1 MPYAGKHLKKFCA
14 SSIAGGRSTGTW
26 RILMLGGLLSTA
38 LLSTALLSSAPLS
51 SAPLA
56 ADVVAGSRWL
66 DPEVGLPRALQKRQP
81 ILVLLE
87 SPADADPALH
97 LDQLIQTPSIARLLE
112 KVVLV
117 RVVWKPDAGGGW
129 GWPAEPK
136 LDDASPDDDSHR
148 WSRQKVQQLLSTSL
162 GTPSSTTVVG
172 ILDQFGRQ
180 RAKHAGKKLSTSA
193 LKKVLRN
200 ASRESIVLSRKW
212 DAATK
217 LLDRAT
223 LVLGKDDTASCCRL
237 LSQVAELALPS
248 ASPPAQRRL
257 EVLGIVEKRWRE
269 AMAKAKQLEQKN
281 RLGEAASALEKILKD
296 YPHAPWE
303 KQTRTEI
310 GRVWR
315 RIQGPG
321 GGL

>member
-1 MPYAGKHLKKFCA
+1 MPYSGKQLKNFRA
-14 SSIAGGRSTGTW
+14 SCIAGGPSPGCW
-26 RILMLGGLLSTA
+26 RFLMLGVLLSTA
-38 LLSTALLSSAPLS
+38 LVS
-51 SAPLA
+51 
-56 ADVVAGSRWL
+56 ADVVASSRWL
-66 DPEVGLPRALQKRQP
+66 DPEVGLPRALQQRQP

-117 RVVWKPDAGGGW
+117 RVVWKPDGGGGW
-129 GWPAEPK
+129 AWPVEPNA
-136 LDDASPDDDSHR
+136 DDAEAADDLPR
-148 WSRQKVQQLLSTSL
+148 WSRQKVQQLLRTSL
-162 GTPSSTTVVG
+162 GSPSKTTVVG
-172 ILDQFGRQ
+172 VLDQFGRQ
-180 RAKHAGKKLSTSA
+180 RAKHEGKKLSSSA

-200 ASRESIVLSRKW
+200 ASRESVVLSRKW

-223 LVLGKDDTASCCRL
+223 LVLGKEDTASCCRL

-248 ASPPAQRRL
+248 ESPPAQRRL

-269 AMAKAKQLEQKN
+269 EMAKAKLLENKN

>member
-1 MPYAGKHLKKFCA
+1 MLYSGKHMKKFCA
-14 SSIAGGRSTGTW
+14 SSIAGGLSAAAW
-26 RILMLGGLLSTA
+26 RFLLLGGLLSAALLSTA
-38 LLSTALLSSAPLS
+38 LLSTA
-51 SAPLA
+51 PLA
-56 ADVVAGSRWL
+56 ADVVGGTSWL

-97 LDQLIQTPSIARLLE
+97 LDQMIKSPSIARLLE

-117 RVVWKPDAGGGW
+117 RVVWKSDADGGW
-129 GWPAEPK
+129 DWPAEANP
-136 LDDASPDDDSHR
+136 DDAEAADDPHR
-148 WSRQKVQQLLSTSL
+148 WSRQRVQQLLSTSL
-162 GTPSSTTVVG
+162 GTPSATTVVG
-172 ILDQFGRQ
+172 VLDQFGRQ
-180 RAKHAGKKLSTSA
+180 RAKHEGKKLTASA
-193 LKKVLRN
+193 LKRVLRN
-200 ASRESIVLSRKW
+200 ASRESVVLSRKW

-237 LSQVAELALPS
+237 LSQVAELALPA

-257 EVLGIVEKRWRE
+257 ELLGIVEKRWRE
-269 AMAKAKQLEQKN
+269 AMAKAKQLEQKK
-281 RLGEAASALEKILKD
+281 RLGEAASALEKVLRD